1 MNYQG
6 QSISEVGEATAL
18 KQTVRHLK
26 PANRAEVGSG
36 DDAAVIRH
44 TEPRFVITTDTM
56 VEGRDFRL
64 DISSGADLGYK
75 AIASNLA
82 DVAAMGA
89 TPTALVV
96 AVVLPPVTKLSW
108 LEDFA
113 KGLQLA
119 IDELCPSAEVVGGDI
134 ATGDQMVI
142 AVTATG
148 DLEGRNAILRSGAQP
163 GDLVCVAGT
172 LGKAAAGLDLLLSAD
187 SSLAASYPELVA
199 VQLRPQPPV
208 QLVSTCEEITAMMD
222 ISDSLAMDANR
233 LASASD
239 VKLELDSKSLLGYQ
253 AVLEQA
259 AQSLSSRGAEHN
271 PLDWV
276 LYGGEDHSFLTTFR
290 SAPPKGFKQIG
301 IVSSGAGVYL
311 DGENLTPRGWDS
323 IKN

>member
-1 MNYQG
+1 MSYQG
-6 QSISEVGEATAL
+6 QSISEVGESIAL
-18 KQTVRHLK
+18 KQTVRHLRRG
-26 PANRAEVGSG
+26 NRAEVGSG

-44 TEPRFVITTDTM
+44 IEPRFVITTDTM
-56 VEGRDFRL
+56 VEGKDFRL
-64 DISSGADLGYK
+64 DFSSGADLGYK
-75 AIASNLA
+75 AVASNLA

-96 AVVLPPVTKLSW
+96 AVVLPPATKLSW

-148 DLEGRNAILRSGAQP
+148 DLEGREAVLRSGATP

-172 LGKAAAGLDLLLSAD
+172 LGKAAAGLDLLLSPD
-187 SSLAASYPELVA
+187 SSLAASYPELVGI
-199 VQLRPQPPV
+199 QLRPQPPLE
-208 QLVSTCEEITAMMD
+208 LVIASDGITAMMD
-222 ISDSLAMDANR
+222 ISDSLALDSSR

-259 AQSLSSRGAEHN
+259 AQSLNSRGTERG
-271 PLDWV
+271 PMDWV
-276 LYGGEDHSFLTTFR
+276 LFGGEDHSFLTTFR
-290 SAPPKGFKQIG
+290 STPPKGFKQIG
-301 IVSSGAGVYL
+301 IVSPGSGVYL
-311 DGENLTPRGWDS
+311 DGEPLEPRGWDS
-323 IKN
+323 LSN

>member
-6 QSISEVGEATAL
+6 QSISEVGESKAL
-18 KQTVRHLK
+18 AQTVRHLK
-26 PANRAEVGSG
+26 PSNRTEVGSG

-44 TEPRFVITTDTM
+44 SEPRLVITTDTM
-56 VEGRDFRL
+56 VEGKDFRL
-64 DISSGADLGYK
+64 DLSSGADLGYK
-75 AIASNLA
+75 AVASNLA

-89 TPTALVV
+89 VPTALVV
-96 AVVLPPVTKLSW
+96 AVVLPAATKLSW

-119 IDELCPSAEVVGGDI
+119 IDELCPAAEVVGGDI

-148 DLEGRNAILRSGAQP
+148 DLEGREAVLRSGAKP

-172 LGKAAAGLDLLLSAD
+172 LGKAAAGLDLLLNPD
-187 SSLAASYPELVA
+187 SSLAASYPDLVGI
-199 VQLRPQPPV
+199 QLRPQPPLE
-208 QLVSTCEEITAMMD
+208 LVMASDGLTAMMD

-233 LASASD
+233 LASASG
-239 VKLELDSKSLLGYQ
+239 VRLELDSGSLLGFE

-259 AQSLSSRGAEHN
+259 AQSLSSRGTERS
-271 PLDWV
+271 PMDWV
-276 LYGGEDHSFLTTFR
+276 LFGGEDHSFLTTFR

-301 IVSSGAGVYL
+301 VVSSGSGVYL
-311 DGENLTPRGWDS
+311 DGEPLEPRGWDS
-323 IKN
+323 LAN